1 MDRFFRS
8 LGSAFFVL
16 IEIDTL
22 ITSVAAMGS
31 GKLKILDNLREAWN
45 AVPDQL
51 RRERFQILAD
61 NKTQAENV
69 VKIAVEKGLV
79 REERGSPASR
89 SDWRSDATRVA
100 NSISNDQGRQ
110 LKRFNTEEE
119 MERAEKRMRLAVL
132 GRDAAKL
139 QLESRSL
146 EIQARAAQEAPGSA
160 ERSQSDAANG
170 AQGSA
175 ASSQHPL
182 ANILHAPVLPAPS
195 RQALAAH
202 GAADPAQA
210 LQKRDALLQ
219 GVAKPPN
226 LVTN

>member
-119 MERAEKRMRLAVL
+119 MERAEKRIEAAEMA
-132 GRDAAKL
+132 RDAAIM

-146 EIQARAAQEAPGSA
+146 EIQTQYKAAKEAPGSA
-160 ERSQSDAANG
+160 EKSQHPPRRLEIQAQSDAAKG
-170 AQGSA
+170 APGSA
-175 ASSQHPL
+175 GKSQHPL
-182 ANILHAPVLPAPS
+182 ANVLHAPVLPAPS
-195 RQALAAH
+195 KQASKLWMYEH
-202 GAADPAQA
+202 QS
-210 LQKRDALLQ
+210 L
-219 GVAKPPN
+219 
-226 LVTN
+226 